1 MSNYTSVQTYVA
13 DGEEN
18 TTESSPSVNS
28 PGVHRISISGG
39 EATSSYDTV
48 NRSSSEALAQLEAY
62 KANSWRASAQNHYG
76 IPTSTINEETVV
88 TVGGIQS
95 SVKAHLQAGTLIS
108 DGNGNYEKNEAIGTP
123 QIAQSDPQEIN
134 TPNELIET
142 VNLALEPFSDQTI
155 SVAMPKAIE
164 ALAQG
169 GDIANLA
176 VELSHLSGVEQGEV
190 LQRLNHIV
198 GAYEVQA
205 NHILE
210 KDFGFKS
217 DDRQDLYTWAQ
228 GSNQGRQLLKDALNH
243 QVQGN
248 SYRGWQK
255 LADAYA
261 KATPP
266 SLDALK
272 KANIPVRD
280 IGGTTTIKIKG
291 EWVSLTTATKMGW
304 I

>member
-62 KANSWRASAQNHYG
+62 KANSWRASAQNNYG
-76 IPTSTINEETVV
+76 IPTSTINENTVV

-108 DGNGNYEKNEAIGTP
+108 DGNGNYEKNEAIETP
-123 QIAQSDPQEIN
+123 QITKSDPMEI
-134 TPNELIET
+134 TSPNEMNET
-142 VNLALEPFSDQTI
+142 VNLALEPFSDQAI

-164 ALAQG
+164 AIAQG
-169 GDIANLA
+169 ADISDLA

-210 KDFGFKS
+210 KDFGFES
-217 DDRQDLYTWAQ
+217 DDRQDLYTWAH
-228 GSNQGRQLLKDALNH
+228 GSNQGRQLLKEALNH
-243 QVQGN
+243 QVQAN
-248 SYRGWQK
+248 SYAGWQK

-261 KATPP
+261 RANPP
-266 SLDALK
+266 SLEALK

-291 EWVSLTTATKMGW
+291 EWMALTTASKLGW